1 MRSLRPSRERL
12 EKAEKPRLVDTP
24 KGKMLIPK
32 PVDVDRL
39 LHKVEKGKLV
49 TVTQIMDK
57 LAKDFCAAYTCPL
70 TPEIFLWVSAETA
83 EEDLKIGRRQV
94 APYWRVINDD
104 GSLNEKFM
112 GGVEIQASRLAE
124 EGHTILLAQ
133 GKKPPKVRNFESSL
147 QTL

>member
-1 MRSLRPSRERL
+1 MKSPRTPRERL
-12 EKAEKPRLVDTP
+12 EKAEKPRIVDTP
-24 KGKMLIPK
+24 KGKMFIPK
-32 PVDVDRL
+32 PLDVDML
-39 LHKVEKGKLV
+39 LLKVEKGKLV
-49 TVTQIMDK
+49 TVTQIKDK

-83 EEDLKIGRRQV
+83 EEDLKIGRKQV

-112 GGVEIQASRLAE
+112 GGVEIQATRLAE

-133 GKKPPKVRNFESSL
+133 GKKPPKVKDFERSL